1 MQRRGTMRVYL
12 LCSMALVASSPL
24 LASTPPVGSLKFHET
39 GASIAA
45 IHHSEI
51 DSTAADSCE
60 ASQPPEA
67 LATPDPLLDPDDS
80 RRRVA
85 VSFIVGID
93 GRVHSPVILESAGSA
108 EDRRVLQALRLW
120 RYRPATCNATPTEME
135 SQVEFS
141 SH

>member
-1 MQRRGTMRVYL
+1 MQRHLTMRVQL
-12 LCSMALVASSPL
+12 LCSLALAASSPL

-39 GASIAA
+39 GAPIAVFR
-45 IHHSEI
+45 HSEI
-51 DSTAADSCE
+51 DRAAADSCE

-67 LATPDPLLDPDDS
+67 LATPDPLLDSGDS

-93 GRVHSPVILESAGSA
+93 GTVHSPVILESAGSA
-108 EDRRVLQALRLW
+108 EDRRVLQAVRLW

>member
-1 MQRRGTMRVYL
+1 MQRRGTMRVHL
-12 LCSMALVASSPL
+12 LCSLALAASSSL
-24 LASTPPVGSLKFHET
+24 LASTPPMGSLKFQET
-39 GASIAA
+39 GAPIVAF
-45 IHHSEI
+45 HHSEI
-51 DSTAADSCE
+51 DRTAADSCE

-67 LATPDPLLDPDDS
+67 LATPDPLLDADDS
-80 RRRVA
+80 RRSVA

-108 EDRRVLQALRLW
+108 EDRHVLQAVRLW

-135 SQVEFS
+135 SRVEFS